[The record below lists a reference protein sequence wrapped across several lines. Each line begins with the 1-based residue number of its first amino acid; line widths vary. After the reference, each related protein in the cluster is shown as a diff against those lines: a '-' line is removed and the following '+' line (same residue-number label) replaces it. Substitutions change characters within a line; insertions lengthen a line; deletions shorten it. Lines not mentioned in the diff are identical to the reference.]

1 MMRRA
6 FYRLARLVPVAS
18 IAAAVIFPT
27 TAVADV
33 TSIQVLSAALV
44 AKGAEVDVTIT
55 FTCTAGDTV
64 AAPQG
69 AFGGG
74 LGASVQQAVSKT
86 EQALGFGQGGGQT
99 CTGSPQTGV
108 VQVLANVPG
117 PPFRIGP
124 AVVNAFVTACGTA
137 GCFSATSGLT
147 TVRIRH

>member
-1 MMRRA
+1 MRRA
-6 FYRLARLVPVAS
+6 FFALARLVPVAP
-18 IAAAVIFPT
+18 IAAALIFPT

-33 TSIQVLSAALV
+33 TSIQGLSAQLV
-44 AKGAEVDVTIT
+44 AKGAEVDVTVT

-74 LGASVQQAVSKT
+74 LSASVQQAVSKT
-86 EQALGFGQGGGQT
+86 QQAAGFGSGGGQT

-108 VQVLANVPG
+108 VKVLANVPG

-124 AVVNAFVTACGTA
+124 AVVNASVTSCGTT

-147 TVRIRH
+147 T